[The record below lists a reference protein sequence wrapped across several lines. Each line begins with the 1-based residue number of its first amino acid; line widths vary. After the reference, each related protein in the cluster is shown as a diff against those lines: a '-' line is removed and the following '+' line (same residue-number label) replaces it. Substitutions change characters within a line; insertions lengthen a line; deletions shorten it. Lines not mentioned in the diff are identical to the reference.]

1 MDLREFY
8 RDFVTRWYSG
18 DSSCAF
24 VRKCR
29 SLLEEEAEFFEEAL
43 QQVRDCEDPYE
54 TYDLVCDG
62 IFADGVIHMGRLCA
76 LFAFSVAVIKVFPD
90 IQELLV
96 GQLKKRQVEIEKLKK
111 WE

>member
-29 SLLEEEAEFFEEAL
+29 SLLEEEAL

-90 IQELLV
+90 IQDLLV

-111 WE
+111 CE